1 MIISNTLSRNLI
13 GGFGALVL
21 GFAFVGAATAPAN
34 AATVPAYDNAV
45 SVSVSYSDLNMA
57 TAAGQNVLAA
67 RVKTAAK
74 SVCANDFGDV
84 ASRSAEQA
92 CIDAAVA
99 GAKLPAASNS

>member
-1 MIISNTLSRNLI
+1 MIISNTLSRNLV

-21 GFAFVGAATAPAN
+21 GLAFVGAATAPAN
-34 AATVPAYDNAV
+34 AATVDAA

-84 ASRSAEQA
+84 ASRSAERA

-99 GAKLPAASNS
+99 GVKLPPASNS